1 MKRAGINR
9 VGEVLALPRSEL
21 LKIRNFGQKSIN
33 ELFEVLSN
41 EGLLPSD
48 TSDAAKV
55 SEESE
60 ESGEQ
65 DSS

>member
-1 MKRAGINR
+1 
-9 VGEVLALPRSEL
+9 LALPRSEL

-55 SEESE
+55 SEES
-60 ESGEQ
+60 GEQ